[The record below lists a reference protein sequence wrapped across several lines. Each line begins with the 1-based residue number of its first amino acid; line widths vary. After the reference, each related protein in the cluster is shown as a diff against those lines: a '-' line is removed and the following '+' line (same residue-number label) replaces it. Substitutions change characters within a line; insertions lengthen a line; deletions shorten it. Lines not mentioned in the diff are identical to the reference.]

1 VKIRKKKNLRFVEEK
16 YAVKESCE
24 LKAIN
29 EKKKKKEKNLIEM
42 VETPEHYV

>member
-1 VKIRKKKNLRFVEEK
+1 
-16 YAVKESCE
+16 VKESCE

-29 EKKKKKEKNLIEM
+29 DKKKKKQKKNLIEM